1 MKNPIFTGAGV
12 AIITPFTAD
21 GKVNEKVLAEI
32 IEYQISHST
41 DAIVI
46 CGTTGESATLDH
58 NEHTQAIKIA
68 VDVTAGRIP
77 VIAGT
82 GSNDTAYALKLS
94 NDAEKLG
101 VDGLLMVTPYYNKAS
116 QEGLI
121 KHFSYVADRVSTP
134 IILYN
139 VPSRTGCEIKPETY
153 AELAKH
159 KMIYAAK
166 EATGNLSSIAKTISL
181 VPEDFAIY
189 SGNDDQIT
197 PIMSL
202 GGKGVISVLSNI
214 LPQVAHDIAQ
224 TALDGDFK
232 KSAELQLKY
241 LELCNAMFMDVNPIP
256 VKVAMRMMG
265 FTATKPLFV
274 PRRLRCEGII
284 SICSGLSSGR
294 TIGTS
299 GVCLCALLFE
309 TTGHSAFAY
318 SSSRALISSFFIS
331 TAQKTKSTCDAISFI
346 SSVAFITTR
355 SLTFSGIATSMHHFE
370 PTASSYFLPAE
381 RALAATTFTLNHG

>member
-1 MKNPIFTGAGV
+1 MKSPIFTGAGV

-32 IEYQISHST
+32 IEYQIAHST

-58 NEHTQAIKIA
+58 NEHTQAIKVA

-121 KHFSYVADRVSTP
+121 KHFNYVADRVSTP

-256 VKVAMRMMG
+256 VKAAIRLMG
-265 FTATKPLFV
+265 IDVGPL
-274 PRRLRCEGII
+274 RLP
-284 SICSGLSSGR
+284 
-294 TIGTS
+294 
-299 GVCLCALLFE
+299 LCDMTPANTEKLKSVLQKYE
-309 TTGHSAFAY
+309 
-318 SSSRALISSFFIS
+318 LI
-331 TAQKTKSTCDAISFI
+331 
-346 SSVAFITTR
+346 
-355 SLTFSGIATSMHHFE
+355 
-370 PTASSYFLPAE
+370 
-381 RALAATTFTLNHG
+381 

>member
-58 NEHTQAIKIA
+58 NEHTQAIKVA

-121 KHFSYVADRVSTP
+121 KHFNYVADRVSTP

-224 TALDGDFK
+224 SALDGDFE

-256 VKVAMRMMG
+256 VKAAMRMMG
-265 FTATKPLFV
+265 IDVGPL
-274 PRRLRCEGII
+274 RLP
-284 SICSGLSSGR
+284 
-294 TIGTS
+294 
-299 GVCLCALLFE
+299 LCDMTPANTEKLKSVLQKYE
-309 TTGHSAFAY
+309 
-318 SSSRALISSFFIS
+318 LI
-331 TAQKTKSTCDAISFI
+331 
-346 SSVAFITTR
+346 
-355 SLTFSGIATSMHHFE
+355 
-370 PTASSYFLPAE
+370 
-381 RALAATTFTLNHG
+381 

>member
-58 NEHTQAIKIA
+58 NEHTQAIKVA

-121 KHFSYVADRVSTP
+121 KHFNYVADRVSTP

-224 TALDGDFK
+224 SALDGDFK

-241 LELCNAMFMDVNPIP
+241 LELCNAMFMDINPIP

-265 FTATKPLFV
+265 IDVGPL
-274 PRRLRCEGII
+274 RLP
-284 SICSGLSSGR
+284 
-294 TIGTS
+294 
-299 GVCLCALLFE
+299 LCDMTPANTEKLKSVLQKYE
-309 TTGHSAFAY
+309 
-318 SSSRALISSFFIS
+318 LI
-331 TAQKTKSTCDAISFI
+331 
-346 SSVAFITTR
+346 
-355 SLTFSGIATSMHHFE
+355 
-370 PTASSYFLPAE
+370 
-381 RALAATTFTLNHG
+381 

>member
-58 NEHTQAIKIA
+58 NEHTQAIKVA

-121 KHFSYVADRVSTP
+121 KHFNYVADRVSTP

-181 VPEDFAIY
+181 VPEDFSIY

-197 PIMSL
+197 PIISL

-224 TALDGDFK
+224 SALDGDFK

-256 VKVAMRMMG
+256 VKVAMRLMG
-265 FTATKPLFV
+265 IDVGPL
-274 PRRLRCEGII
+274 RLP
-284 SICSGLSSGR
+284 
-294 TIGTS
+294 
-299 GVCLCALLFE
+299 LCDMTPANTEKLKSVLKKYE
-309 TTGHSAFAY
+309 
-318 SSSRALISSFFIS
+318 LI
-331 TAQKTKSTCDAISFI
+331 
-346 SSVAFITTR
+346 
-355 SLTFSGIATSMHHFE
+355 
-370 PTASSYFLPAE
+370 
-381 RALAATTFTLNHG
+381 

>member
-12 AIITPFTAD
+12 AIITPFTTD

-58 NEHTQAIKIA
+58 NEHTQAIKVA

-121 KHFSYVADRVSTP
+121 KHFNYVADRVSTP

-224 TALDGDFK
+224 SALDGDFK

-265 FTATKPLFV
+265 IDVGPL
-274 PRRLRCEGII
+274 RLP
-284 SICSGLSSGR
+284 
-294 TIGTS
+294 
-299 GVCLCALLFE
+299 LCDMTPANTEKLKSVLQKYE
-309 TTGHSAFAY
+309 
-318 SSSRALISSFFIS
+318 LI
-331 TAQKTKSTCDAISFI
+331 
-346 SSVAFITTR
+346 
-355 SLTFSGIATSMHHFE
+355 
-370 PTASSYFLPAE
+370 
-381 RALAATTFTLNHG
+381 

>member
-12 AIITPFTAD
+12 AIITPFTAE

-121 KHFSYVADRVSTP
+121 KHFNYVADRVSTP

-139 VPSRTGCEIKPETY
+139 VPSRTGCEIKPKTY

-265 FTATKPLFV
+265 IDVGPL
-274 PRRLRCEGII
+274 RLP
-284 SICSGLSSGR
+284 
-294 TIGTS
+294 
-299 GVCLCALLFE
+299 LCDMTPANTEKLKSVLQKYE
-309 TTGHSAFAY
+309 
-318 SSSRALISSFFIS
+318 LI
-331 TAQKTKSTCDAISFI
+331 
-346 SSVAFITTR
+346 
-355 SLTFSGIATSMHHFE
+355 
-370 PTASSYFLPAE
+370 
-381 RALAATTFTLNHG
+381 

>member
-1 MKNPIFTGAGV
+1 MKKPIFTGAGV
-12 AIITPFTAD
+12 AIITPFTAE

-58 NEHTQAIKIA
+58 TEHTQAIKIA

-121 KHFSYVADRVSTP
+121 KHFNYVADRVSTP

-153 AELAKH
+153 AELAKN

-232 KSAELQLKY
+232 KSADLQLKY

-265 FTATKPLFV
+265 IDVGPL
-274 PRRLRCEGII
+274 RLP
-284 SICSGLSSGR
+284 
-294 TIGTS
+294 
-299 GVCLCALLFE
+299 LCDMTPANTEKLKSVLKKYE
-309 TTGHSAFAY
+309 
-318 SSSRALISSFFIS
+318 LI
-331 TAQKTKSTCDAISFI
+331 
-346 SSVAFITTR
+346 
-355 SLTFSGIATSMHHFE
+355 
-370 PTASSYFLPAE
+370 
-381 RALAATTFTLNHG
+381 